1 LELQCRIL
9 KIKKYQRNSYS
20 SVFKKKMK
28 KINKNKSTFNRE
40 LSKNSLK
47 KRGGFLLF
55 KILGLVLIF
64 GLAFQIFLVKA
75 DDENEIEKDLEE
87 LSEEKE
93 ELEKEAQKT
102 ETELQ
107 QVNQQISQTQS
118 VIWQTTQSI
127 EELEDE
133 IDSKKD
139 AIKKKEKNIKFKRQ
153 ILAEYLRLFRK
164 NNLEIGL
171 AIYNVKQ
178 DLGKFLRERESYEDF
193 QAKIEESLNTIKKE
207 KEAIEEVKEEVEE
220 KKEEKEEVLETH
232 QEQKQ
237 NLAYQEQQKQ
247 AILSNTK
254 ATIAEVNQKMSEL
267 KADLNRILGKSYDTG
282 EIKDAIKFANKVTG
296 VSKGFIFGVLSME
309 SGGNPLAGKC
319 TLKDAD
325 MTKTREDYFEKICDE
340 LDFSSSKCKKMPVS
354 CASKSYPGSGG
365 AMGAAQFM
373 SDTWWGKKDDIAKVT
388 GHNPPNPWNLLDG
401 VVAMALY
408 LEQHGATESGK
419 VRITNPCD
427 GEKVKVEWEIYA
439 SMRYLGWTCWAY
451 TNYAPGIQNLKD
463 GYDDL

>member
-1 LELQCRIL
+1 
-9 KIKKYQRNSYS
+9 
-20 SVFKKKMK
+20 MK
-28 KINKNKSTFNRE
+28 TNKNKFQNHNLVNKITSDRVGVVLFF
-40 LSKNSLK
+40 LS
-47 KRGGFLLF
+47 FLL
-55 KILGLVLIF
+55 IF
-64 GLAFQIFLVKA
+64 FLFSGANFVRA
-75 DDENEIEKDLEE
+75 DSEEEISEDLEE

-93 ELEKEAQKT
+93 ELEKEAEKT

-107 QVNQQISQTQS
+107 QVTNQIYQTQS
-118 VIWQTTQSI
+118 VIQETAQTI
-127 EELEDE
+127 EQLEDE
-133 IDSKKD
+133 IEKKEED
-139 AIKKKEKNIKFKRQ
+139 IEKKEKSIAFKKQ
-153 ILAEYLRLFRK
+153 ILEEYIRLYRR
-164 NNLEIGL
+164 NILELGL
-171 AIYNVKQ
+171 ATFSLEK
-178 DLGKFLRERESYEDF
+178 DLGKYLRETEKFEDF
-193 QAKIEESLNTIKKE
+193 QSRIKDALDSIKKE
-207 KEAIEEVKEEVEE
+207 KEAIENE
-220 KKEEKEEVLETH
+220 KKEIEDKKSKKDEALEKHE
-232 QEQKQ
+232 QQKQ
-237 NLAYQEQQKQ
+237 NLVYQERQKQ
-247 AILSNTK
+247 SILSNTK
-254 ATIAEVNQKMSEL
+254 ASIAEVDQKMSEL

-319 TLKDAD
+319 TLKNAD

-340 LDFSSSKCKKMPVS
+340 LDFDDDECEEMPVS

-373 SDTWWGKKDDIAKVT
+373 SDTWWGKKDEIAEAT

-408 LEQHGATESGK
+408 LEQHGANKSGD

-427 GEKVKVEWEIYA
+427 GKKVEVDWEIYA